1 MNTDT
6 LVLFLIFWYMSYHF
20 WMIRWMKNVNIF
32 SNSKISGSRCC
43 LSIAWFFANF
53 SPPLLVKVLLI
64 RKRVYI
70 NCLYEFSDNAI
81 FEDNVKEV
89 WKKKLYDL
97 NCLVMKDMY
106 QLRMFLITSL
116 SQPKRYPAR
125 VSWDENVLVQLL
137 F

>member
-6 LVLFLIFWYMSYHF
+6 LALFLIFWYMSYHF

-53 SPPLLVKVLLI
+53 SSPLLVKVLLI